1 MIFDILKP
9 ESILESILL
18 KDPALVE
25 GLMYGKSRPGHPEG
39 KVIFHVREVLDNV
52 DNYSSGSV
60 RRDLR
65 VISFIH
71 DSFKY
76 KVNRSIPRTGDNHH
90 AVIARKFAEKYF
102 DDENEDAIFLV
113 DLGFQFPE
121 ADMLGVDYVIPD
133 INYLKDKVDKI
144 KGIVVTHGHLDHIG
158 GIAYL
163 LNKLGNPPIYAGRL
177 TMGLIQKQLEEHG
190 LMQTANLNVV
200 NFVSDQLMFGKMKV
214 SFFRVTHSI
223 PDSCGLFIETP
234 AGSALYIPGETTRA

>member
-102 DDENEDAIFLV
+102 DDENILEIIEFHDEAYNSWQKGQRHGDWDKAQERANSLISRMED
-113 DLGFQFPE
+113 
-121 ADMLGVDYVIPD
+121 
-133 INYLKDKVDKI
+133 N
-144 KGIVVTHGHLDHIG
+144 IG
-158 GIAYL
+158 LYL
-163 LNKLGNPPIYAGRL
+163 LFYRCDNETGDKSRDSYLWFE
-177 TMGLIQKQLEEHG
+177 QLVTDKH
-190 LMQTANLNVV
+190 
-200 NFVSDQLMFGKMKV
+200 K
-214 SFFRVTHSI
+214 SFRH
-223 PDSCGLFIETP
+223 
-234 AGSALYIPGETTRA
+234 